1 MIFSKSPQNWCKIT
15 KRWRRKCAL
24 EVCLSWGG
32 CAVVLAGRTKIRNFA
47 E

>member
-1 MIFSKSPQNWCKIT
+1 MI
-15 KRWRRKCAL
+15 CAL
-24 EVCLSWGG
+24 EVCLAWGG